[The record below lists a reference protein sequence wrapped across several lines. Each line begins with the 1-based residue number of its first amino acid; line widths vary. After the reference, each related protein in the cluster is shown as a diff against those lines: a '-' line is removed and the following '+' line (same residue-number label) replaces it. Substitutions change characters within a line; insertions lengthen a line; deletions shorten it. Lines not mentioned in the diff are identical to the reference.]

1 MRSQRGSGTIWR
13 QVQSQATPITMNTP
27 STTGAAEDRRTHN
40 AVPRQARES
49 PAITTTVQG
58 NAPPKSSGAM
68 RMVAQSRVVS
78 GAIVRRLVVLNA
90 FMVVM
95 SPIETAERKPSMA
108 RTQSLRTG
116 LGWHLPPLRLSL
128 ARAEGVRGPKN
139 RHVRDN
145 RIVVR

>member
-1 MRSQRGSGTIWR
+1 
-13 QVQSQATPITMNTP
+13 
-27 STTGAAEDRRTHN
+27 
-40 AVPRQARES
+40 
-49 PAITTTVQG
+49 
-58 NAPPKSSGAM
+58 M

-78 GAIVRRLVVLNA
+78 GAIERRLVVLNA

-95 SPIETAERKPSMA
+95 SPMGTAEPKPSMT

-116 LGWHLPPLRLSL
+116 LGWHLPALRLSL

-139 RHVRDN
+139 RNVRDN